1 MFVKSDFA
9 LILYIKNV
17 IQHSCS
23 FFLSAI
29 CVYLEVYDKNFKSS
43 KMDLTDFV
51 LLNAG
56 GIFIA
61 NNKERL
67 DEYKRLGTIA
77 KPFGI
82 ETYVLSPE
90 ETKKL
95 YPLMNVDDI
104 YGTLYSPGDG
114 TIDPNGLCQALTRS
128 ATRAGCKVSLVSC
141 LNSKVLNNIYV
152 PKC

>member
-1 MFVKSDFA
+1 
-9 LILYIKNV
+9 
-17 IQHSCS
+17 
-23 FFLSAI
+23 
-29 CVYLEVYDKNFKSS
+29 
-43 KMDLTDFV
+43 MDLTDFV

-141 LNSKVLNNIYV
+141 LKYLPTFI
-152 PKC
+152 

>member
-1 MFVKSDFA
+1 M
-9 LILYIKNV
+9 
-17 IQHSCS
+17 
-23 FFLSAI
+23 
-29 CVYLEVYDKNFKSS
+29 
-43 KMDLTDFV
+43 
-51 LLNAG
+51 
-56 GIFIA
+56 
-61 NNKERL
+61 
-67 DEYKRLGTIA
+67 GTIA

-141 LNSKVLNNIYV
+141 LKYLTTFMCPNAELTFVSTKGQG
-152 PKC
+152 CR

>member
-1 MFVKSDFA
+1 MFELLLTGQCSEPALVYESMQYDLILYHLKIKSNNS
-9 LILYIKNV
+9 LILYI
-17 IQHSCS
+17 
-23 FFLSAI
+23 
-29 CVYLEVYDKNFKSS
+29 
-43 KMDLTDFV
+43 
-51 LLNAG
+51 G

-128 ATRAGCKVSLVSC
+128 ATRAGCKVSL
-141 LNSKVLNNIYV
+141 
-152 PKC
+152 

>member
-1 MFVKSDFA
+1 MA
-9 LILYIKNV
+9 LTN
-17 IQHSCS
+17 
-23 FFLSAI
+23 
-29 CVYLEVYDKNFKSS
+29 
-43 KMDLTDFV
+43 FV

-128 ATRAGCKVSLVSC
+128 ATRAGCKVSLVSFLKYRPTFMC
-141 LNSKVLNNIYV
+141 PSAELTCVSTKGQG
-152 PKC
+152 CR